1 METWQ
6 FSLFFAAFAIGF
18 VLVHVRI
25 ARFEEHLRGLSML
38 RSIDERI
45 QTLPGQLPRVDVDQ
59 RLDRIEQQML
69 RLREAI
75 EDLRETTEQVGE
87 SLGAAIVRIPQPQI
101 AVSTDGATAAPAPTA
116 ADRAKAAVEAR
127 LLQMGFGNLRILN
140 ELGSPESDA
149 DVEVQV
155 ECERR
160 HMPYKGRVLVRNGAI
175 RDVALQSVATSF
187 P

>member
-25 ARFEEHLRGLSML
+25 TRFEEHLRGLSML
-38 RSIDERI
+38 RSIDEKI
-45 QTLPGQLPRVDVDQ
+45 QALPGQLPRQGVDE

-75 EDLRETTEQVGE
+75 EDLRETTQQVGE
-87 SLGAAIVRIPQPQI
+87 SIGEAIVRIPQPQI
-101 AVSTDGATAAPAPTA
+101 AIAAEGAPAPA
-116 ADRAKAAVEAR
+116 AASAAERARATVEAR
-127 LLQMGFGNLRILN
+127 LLQMGYNNLRILN
-140 ELGSPESDA
+140 GMDASDP
-149 DVEVQV
+149 DGDLEVQV

-160 HMPYKGRVLVRNGAI
+160 HMAYKGRILLRNGAI
-175 RDVALQSVATSF
+175 RDLALQSVATSF

>member
-45 QTLPGQLPRVDVDQ
+45 HALPGQLPRVEVDE

-69 RLREAI
+69 RLRESI

-87 SLGAAIVRIPQPQI
+87 RLGEAIVRIPQPQI
-101 AVSTDGATAAPAPTA
+101 SVASDGAVASASPSAAE
-116 ADRAKAAVEAR
+116 RARSAVESR
-127 LLQMGFGNLRILN
+127 LLQMGFNNLRILN
-140 ELGSPESDA
+140 ELGAVESES

>member
-45 QTLPGQLPRVDVDQ
+45 HSLPGQLPRVDVDQ
-59 RLDRIEQQML
+59 RIDRVEQQML

-87 SLGAAIVRIPQPQI
+87 RLGEAIVRIPQPQVSVAAEGII
-101 AVSTDGATAAPAPTA
+101 APSNPSP
-116 ADRAKAAVEAR
+116 ADRAKAAVETR
-127 LLQMGFGNLRILN
+127 LLQMGFSNLRILN
-140 ELGSPESDA
+140 EVGATDSEA